1 VAGPLPSVV
10 ALTAA
15 LSALV
20 QIAARDSQAAVEKH
34 LDEFARAYAFLIAP
48 EGSAPPDEE
57 SV

>member
-1 VAGPLPSVV
+1 
-10 ALTAA
+10 LTAA
-15 LSALV
+15 LSTLV
-20 QIAARDSQAAVEKH
+20 QIAARDSQAAVDKH